1 MIETLR
7 TFELNILNA
16 IQNIARADWLDAVMV
31 LLSYI
36 GELGLVWIVIAVV
49 LMFNK
54 KYRLFGILMCV
65 GMLVGVLIG
74 NVALKNIFDRLRPFT
89 YNPEIALLIAPP
101 GDPSF
106 PSGHTLSSFISATVL
121 AYTGK
126 KRFAVPAFVLAGMMA
141 FSRMYLYVHFPS
153 DVLCGIVLG
162 IGIGTA
168 VYFVAIK
175 AFKDSKL
182 VKDTLVDKLSGD
194 NVNEVQFNIPKTDL
208 FEEGSGFKGGIFDL
222 DGTLLDSV
230 GMWAKIDHDFLGKR
244 GFEVPDD
251 YIISIGHLKF
261 HEIAEYTIE
270 RFGLTETPEEVIAEW
285 REMARTE
292 YKENVVLKPGARE
305 YLLALK
311 ARGIKLA
318 VATALEQELYEIALK
333 RNEIYDLFDAFT
345 NIYEINGQKG
355 TPDVYVKAAEKMGLT
370 VDECVVFEDIIIG
383 AKGAKAAESEMPGR
397 DGFTVVG
404 VYNKESRKNAPQ
416 LLEICDY
423 FIHDFKDLINRPTN
437 QQPSRQQS

>member
-1 MIETLR
+1 MIEVLR
-7 TFELNILNA
+7 EFELNILNA
-16 IQNIARADWLDAVMV
+16 IHGVAGGAWLDSAMV
-31 LLSYI
+31 LMSHI
-36 GELGLVWIVIAVV
+36 GEWGIVWIVFAVA
-49 LMFNK
+49 LMFSK
-54 KYRLFGILMCV
+54 RYRLFGVLMCI
-65 GMLVGVLIG
+65 GMLIGVLVG
-74 NVALKNIFDRLRPFT
+74 NLVMKNVFDRLRPFAHNT
-89 YNPEIALLIAPP
+89 EIMLLIEAP

-121 AYTGK
+121 AYTRK
-126 KRFAVPAFVLAGMMA
+126 KRFAVPAFVLAGLMA

-168 VYFVAIK
+168 VYFVAVK
-175 AFKDSKL
+175 VFKDSKL
-182 VKDTLVDKLSGD
+182 VKAALTADVADI
-194 NVNEVQFNIPKTDL
+194 NEVQFNVPQSDL
-208 FEEGSGFKGGIFDL
+208 FAEGSGFKGGIFDL

-230 GMWAKIDHDFLGKR
+230 EMWSKIDHDFLGKR

-292 YKENVVLKPGARE
+292 YKENVVLKPGAKE
-305 YLLALK
+305 YLQKLK
-311 ARGIKLA
+311 AHGIKLA

-333 RNEIYDLFDAFT
+333 RNGIYDLFDAFA

-355 TPDVYVKAAEKMGLT
+355 TPDVYVKAAEKIGLT
-370 VDECVVFEDIIIG
+370 VDECVVFEDIVIG
-383 AKGAKAAESEMPGR
+383 AKGAKAAKSEVPGR
-397 DGFTVVG
+397 EGFTVVG
-404 VYNKESRKNAPQ
+404 VYNEESRKNAPQ
-416 LLEICDY
+416 LLKICDY
-423 FIHDFKDLINRPTN
+423 FIRDFKDL
-437 QQPSRQQS
+437 SD